1 MSIYLDHAAT
11 TPMVDAAI
19 EAMTAQMKKLGNPS
33 SLHTHGRAIRKEV
46 EGAREII
53 AAAVGCLP
61 SEVIFTGSG
70 TEADNIALKGLF
82 WAGQALGRNLVVISA
97 IEHHAI
103 LDTGYWLAAHEGA
116 ELVLIGVD
124 SHGLLNLGE
133 LTDLISRR
141 GDEIAVISVMASNN
155 ETGVIQPIAEVVE
168 LARINSIPVHCDAV
182 QSFGKVPLSFSEL
195 GVTALTLSAH
205 KIGGPLGIGVL
216 VLRRALEIPALLHG
230 GGQEREIRSGTLNA
244 PSILAFAAAAKES
257 VERFGLRNFRME
269 EIRDDFAKRV
279 VDVIP
284 DAYIN
289 GIDAPRLPGIINVTF
304 PGTESETLLLLLDAE
319 GISCST
325 GSACSAGVQRP
336 SHVLLAMGHDDR
348 SARST
353 LRFSLGASS
362 TLEEIDETLDLL
374 PSVIERGRMANL
386 R

>member
-19 EAMTAQMKKLGNPS
+19 ETMTAQMKKLGNPS
-33 SLHTHGRAIRKEV
+33 SLHTHGRAIRKEI
-46 EGAREII
+46 EGAREVI
-53 AAAVGCLP
+53 AGAVGCLP

-70 TEADNIALKGLF
+70 TEADNSALKGLF
-82 WAGQALGRNLVVISA
+82 WAGAATGRNLVVISA

-103 LDTGYWLAAHEGA
+103 LDAAHWLVEHEGA

-124 SHGLLNLGE
+124 SNGVLNVGE
-133 LTDLISRR
+133 LAELISRR
-141 GDEIAVISVMASNN
+141 GDEIAVISIMASNN
-155 ETGVIQPIAEVVE
+155 ETGVIQPISQIVE
-168 LARINSIPVHCDAV
+168 LAKNYSIPVHCDSV

-195 GVTALTLSAH
+195 GLTALTLSAH

-244 PSILAFAAAAKES
+244 PSILAFAAAVRDS
-257 VERFGLRNFRME
+257 VESFEVRNFRVE
-269 EIRDDFAKRV
+269 QIRDDFARRIV
-279 VDVIP
+279 EVIP

-289 GIDAPRLPGIINVTF
+289 GVAATRLPGIINLTF

-348 SARST
+348 SARSS
-353 LRFSLGASS
+353 LRFSLGTTS
-362 TLEEIDETLDLL
+362 TFEEIDETLRVLS
-374 PSVIERGRMANL
+374 SVIDRARMANL